1 MLYIVDYENVNHSGL
16 CGIDKLL
23 SDDEVELFYS
33 DKADNLPIDIL
44 EEILKSKANLKC
56 IKVAK
61 TAPNYL
67 DFHIATKVGSL
78 INTGIKTICIVSC
91 DKGYISVQDYCK
103 EQGIEVKLVSKIDD
117 DFENK
122 VNHSERDIN
131 KKPLSKSKTVI
142 LSIPENKGIPLNKRS
157 RGLSQEWKDNL
168 KISLEGVKKKNGL
181 TNETVYNGFIKYKTL

>member
-103 EQGIEVKLVSKIDD
+103 EQGIEVRLVSNIDD

-122 VNHSERDIN
+122 VKETKETAIRKIERDIN

-168 KISLEGVKKKNGL
+168 KISLEGVKK
-181 TNETVYNGFIKYKTL
+181 